1 MAKKIKEAE
10 DNSESNLFELSQ
22 TEKDIQLET
31 IYKCMLPK
39 LSNNFSEL
47 IAAHILLILKLEG
60 VIGDTLK
67 PSDVEMIE
75 GIKEKI
81 FKDKSMHKEFLKI
94 VKSLK
99 GGAK

>member
-1 MAKKIKEAE
+1 
-10 DNSESNLFELSQ
+10 
-22 TEKDIQLET
+22 
-31 IYKCMLPK
+31 MLPK

-75 GIKEKI
+75 VLKKI

-99 GGAK
+99 EEQNE